1 LLLRRLDRERR
12 WESLDDRRVCLHCR
26 TEFSGR
32 QIDVVGGTRELGRLR
47 LLCPTENCPST
58 SNDWILP
65 QKKIAANGRKIAAR
79 ESIDLDE
86 VERWR
91 SEHLKKIGRF
101 FRVSRANA

>member
-26 TEFSGR
+26 TDFSGR

-58 SNDWILP
+58 PNDWILP
-65 QKKIAANGRKIAAR
+65 QKKIAAR
-79 ESIDLDE
+79 ESIDLYE